1 MARPPQ
7 ELPDNQITPVAKPVD
22 AFISPKQYQVAK
34 PAAPDFL
41 PQVKG
46 ITQVGTN
53 SVGSYQGYNQAEQL
67 ASSLSKFNPALTNA
81 LQTGG
86 VMLAGKI
93 MDDNHKAAVAAA
105 RTHQRVKARRL
116 SPCHLDRTSSRT
128 WFTARVLRFHKPS
141 AFRKSASFLWGS
153 AIPRVT
159 ASQSG
164 VIACFGD
171 GGTGTASDQAL
182 PGTGVDCTE

>member
-93 MDDNHKAAVAAA
+93 MDDNHKKAVAAA
-105 RTHQRVKARRL
+105 QQAEALLDAQTEL
-116 SPCHLDRTSSRT
+116 SAEER
-128 WFTARVLRFHKPS
+128 AAAV
-141 AFRKSASFLWGS
+141 RKLTTQDSNAGWLMPVS
-153 AIPRVT
+153 
-159 ASQSG
+159 
-164 VIACFGD
+164 
-171 GGTGTASDQAL
+171 
-182 PGTGVDCTE
+182 